1 MEERILHEF
10 SERQKELN
18 REKEVLQSI
27 RKQKMELLDELRNI
41 QGKTVNMS
49 EIVASTSGVDR
60 CQKNEAAQDERVGD
74 AARKLE
80 RTRETLLEAAK
91 KRKTVEI
98 LKERA
103 LEKHRAEADLE
114 QRNAMDEMVIARH
127 GRRVQ
132 E

>member
-1 MEERILHEF
+1 MEERILHEL

-41 QGKTVNMS
+41 QGKTVNMY
-49 EIVASTSGVDR
+49 EIVVSTSGVDR

-103 LEKHRAEADLE
+103 LEKHRAETDLQ